1 MNLSQRGS
9 GTPLTG
15 HGGPRRILDASHIPP
30 RANLRHAIGIRAF
43 MNSGIHADIISATSP
58 DRRFACFTGT
68 QNSHRNQGA
77 ESKEFIQLSL
87 RIGLPGLPVGSLFGG
102 RSAPP
107 QMRFARAGSVGL
119 HFCLFSDFKR
129 LLLRVKNR
137 LKHAAY
143 GNSCLNRRYHTFVVF
158 QGSRGNR

>member
-1 MNLSQRGS
+1 MNLSQALL

-30 RANLRHAIGIRAF
+30 RANMRSAIGIRAF
-43 MNSGIHADIISATSP
+43 MNSGIHAGIIAAASP

-87 RIGLPGLPVGSLFGG
+87 RIGLPGLSLRSLVGD

-107 QMRFARAGSVGL
+107 QTRFARAGSVGL

-143 GNSCLNRRYHTFVVF
+143 GHSCLNRQYHTSVVF
-158 QGSRGNR
+158 RGSRGHR